1 MDKVLEFVDA
11 WMRSQKEFMESW
23 VNSQKQFMDN
33 WTVATKIIRDSLLRS
48 GGPPEGKTKEIMEL
62 YQSAL
67 MSLVDS
73 SKVLTTEAEKIQETW
88 KNTVEKQMDMSK
100 EMAKNFSEL
109 LKKAS

>member
-11 WMRSQKEFMESW
+11 WMGSQKEFMESW
-23 VNSQKQFMDN
+23 VSSQKQFMDN
-33 WTVATKIIRDSLLRS
+33 WTMATKIIRDSLLRA

-73 SKVLTTEAEKIQETW
+73 SKVLSHEAEKIQETW
-88 KNTVEKQMDMSK
+88 KNTVEKQMDMSR
-100 EMAKNFSEL
+100 EMVKNFSEL
-109 LKKAS
+109 MKAS